1 MPNGNHK
8 YTMLRIS
15 FFHQSSFELI
25 YLSFEHM
32 ASASL
37 AMDIERLQRY
47 GLLFLPQINT
57 TGKIVGIT
65 WQVGKKQWP
74 DSGKLAGGTEN
85 SLCLLP
91 EEQVRSFTENDEDW
105 TL

>member
-1 MPNGNHK
+1 
-8 YTMLRIS
+8 
-15 FFHQSSFELI
+15 
-25 YLSFEHM
+25 M

-65 WQVGKKQWP
+65 WQVGKKQ
-74 DSGKLAGGTEN
+74 
-85 SLCLLP
+85 
-91 EEQVRSFTENDEDW
+91 
-105 TL
+105 